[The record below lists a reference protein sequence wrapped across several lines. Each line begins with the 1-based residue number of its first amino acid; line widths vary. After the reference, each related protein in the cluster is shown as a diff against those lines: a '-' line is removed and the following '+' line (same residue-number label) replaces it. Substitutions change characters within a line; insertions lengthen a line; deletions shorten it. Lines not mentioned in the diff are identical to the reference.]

1 MTVGRPGDV
10 VRGLWERFEARDWD
24 GASEILDLDVV
35 VDWPASRERM
45 VGRENVIGLNS
56 GYPEPWGH
64 IAVLRVFESGDQV
77 AAEIRI
83 DAEDAK
89 YFCAGFYEVREGHVV
104 QATEYWVTEGGQE
117 PAFDRSRWT
126 ERT

>member
-1 MTVGRPGDV
+1 VTVGRPGDV
-10 VRGLWERFEARDWD
+10 VRALWERFEARDWD
-24 GASEILDLDVV
+24 GASVLLAPAVV

-45 VGRENVIGLNS
+45 VGRDNVIGLNS

-64 IAVLRVFESGDQV
+64 IAVLRVFEAGEQV

-89 YFCAGFYEVREGHVV
+89 YFCVGFYEVRDGHVV